1 MKFDKYVLILIASV
15 ILAWILPRS
24 ASDITYIILKH
35 ISTIGIGF
43 IFFFYGLR
51 LSPEKIIPG
60 LGNWRLHLLVQSTTF
75 ILFPLIILAFYP
87 LIQNQHHEILW
98 LGLFFFAALPSTVS
112 FSVIMTS
119 IGKGNIPASIFNA
132 SISGIIGIIVTP
144 MWMGLFL
151 QQTAADFDFSEIL
164 LRLIL
169 QIIFPVTIGLL
180 LQPRWHIYVNK
191 YSKELSMFDKSVIL
205 VIVYN
210 NFARSFGDSVFSSV
224 KSFDLVF
231 LTVFIFA
238 LLFIVYGIVYLL
250 AGLFKFTRE
259 DKITALFC
267 GSTKSLVHGSV
278 FAGVLFTD
286 FAFTGIILLPLML
299 YHALQ
304 IFIISIIA
312 DRYGREYT

>member
-1 MKFDKYVLILIASV
+1 MKLDKFVLILIGCV

-24 ASDITYIILKH
+24 AADLTYIILKH

-51 LSPEKIIPG
+51 LSAEKILPG
-60 LGNWRLHLLVQSTTF
+60 LGNWRLHLLVQLTTF
-75 ILFPLIILAFYP
+75 VLFPLIILAFYP

-98 LGLFFFAALPSTVS
+98 LGLLFLAALPSTVS

-132 SISGIIGIIVTP
+132 SISGIVGIIVTP

-151 QQTAADFDFSEIL
+151 QQTAADFNFSEIYQ
-164 LRLIL
+164 RLVL

-180 LQPRWHIYVNK
+180 LQPRWHSYVIK
-191 YSKELSMFDKSVIL
+191 YSKELSIFDKSVIL
-205 VIVYN
+205 IIVYN

-224 KSFDLVF
+224 KTFDMVF
-231 LTVFIFA
+231 LTLFIFA
-238 LLFIVYGIVYLL
+238 LLFIVFGIVYLL
-250 AGLFKFTRE
+250 TGLLKFTRE
-259 DKITALFC
+259 DRITALFC

-286 FAFTGIILLPLML
+286 FTFTGIILLPLML
-299 YHALQ
+299 FHALQ
-304 IFIISIIA
+304 IFVISIIA
-312 DRYGREYT
+312 DRFGREY